1 MKNKEMFDRLV
12 KLVHTIRCRSKHAE
26 EMEALFLRLRGV
38 DTGLCC
44 FYLEESIAE
53 SESQPDHKFWIE
65 ETLALMKHLKTDDPL
80 TAADAV
86 YKALEIVH
94 QTNRLLTEHP
104 SARDLVFEL
113 LQQTEGFQA
122 D

>member
-12 KLVHTIRCRSKHAE
+12 KLVHTIRCRGRHAE

-53 SESQPDHKFWIE
+53 SESQPVHKFWIE

-86 YKALEIVH
+86 YKALEVVN

-113 LQQTEGFQA
+113 LQQTEEFQS